1 MKYLILIISLI
12 LFISCSNKQKEEEIL
27 FNEALILFKQKTN
40 IDSLPKEAITKLNII
55 LSNFPESKLAIS
67 IESEGKKLFINNHGL
82 LTYYEILELDKNLI
96 KNEKAQILFDEACNL
111 LSISTNKDSISAQAV
126 LKIKM
131 IIIDY
136 PKTRLAKSLKLNVQR
151 IPLYNSDPLTF
162 AELIELDDKLISTK
176 KANKLEITS
185 TLMNLAAQSKA
196 YYKTPKTHGGGG
208 KSFKGLMNGWMS
220 NSQLSSDNSFSY
232 IKTKYSTVEIED
244 NYVILQGKSK
254 FWQMQLK
261 VTSDDI
267 KFLSIKRNR

>member
-1 MKYLILIISLI
+1 MI